1 MYLSFDIGGT
11 NIKFGVVNEKG
22 QILEKAK
29 VPTPKEEVEFLS
41 LLTKIT
47 DDFKARY
54 SLDGIGISAP
64 GVVSSDGVMTTFG
77 ALQSMYG
84 LPLREKLSGLTQ
96 LPVVVENDANA
107 AAIAEHWVGGAKDL
121 QNYITAVIGTGIGG
135 GIVLNGQVYHGG
147 HGLAGELGWPL
158 YHHVPKAGNI
168 EVASETFHSA
178 TVLGLLQKY
187 NQVLDTYGTHEP
199 FTDPVL
205 LIERVKAGDADA
217 TAVWNS
223 FVSDLATNLL
233 NLFAIFDPDA
243 ILVGGGIS
251 ENSYF
256 MSALTNEW
264 TTLIG
269 RHQALNR
276 VNQMGLLGT
285 IRKAELGNDAGL
297 LGAAFTIKEKLK

>member
-1 MYLSFDIGGT
+1 MKLLQICLVKIKKNNKNILIFGGKKMYLSFDIGGT

-107 AAIAEHWVGGAKDL
+107 AAIAEHCWWSKRPSKLYYSRYWYRNWWGNCAKWSSL
-121 QNYITAVIGTGIGG
+121 SRGTW
-135 GIVLNGQVYHGG
+135 LS
-147 HGLAGELGWPL
+147 W
-158 YHHVPKAGNI
+158 
-168 EVASETFHSA
+168 
-178 TVLGLLQKY
+178 
-187 NQVLDTYGTHEP
+187 
-199 FTDPVL
+199 
-205 LIERVKAGDADA
+205 
-217 TAVWNS
+217 
-223 FVSDLATNLL
+223 
-233 NLFAIFDPDA
+233 
-243 ILVGGGIS
+243 
-251 ENSYF
+251 
-256 MSALTNEW
+256 
-264 TTLIG
+264 
-269 RHQALNR
+269 
-276 VNQMGLLGT
+276 
-285 IRKAELGNDAGL
+285 
-297 LGAAFTIKEKLK
+297 